1 MSNVE
6 SVVPIKNDLNLEEI
20 EIGKIKEKIFTIRGR
35 QIMIDSDVA
44 RLYHSET
51 KYVNR
56 VVKRNIERFPEEF
69 CFQLTEKEYYSL
81 KTKVDVLNLNK
92 EKMR

>member
-81 KTKVDVLNLNK
+81 KSKVDVLNLNK